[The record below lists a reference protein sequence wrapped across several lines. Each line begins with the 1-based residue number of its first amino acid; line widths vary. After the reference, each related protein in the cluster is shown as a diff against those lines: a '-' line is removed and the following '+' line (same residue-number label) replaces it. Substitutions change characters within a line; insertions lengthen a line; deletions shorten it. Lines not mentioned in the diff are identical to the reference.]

1 MHVGSKLKYNTTP
14 DLMPMIDLAVQLT
27 FFFMLAINFS
37 SDAQSELIRL
47 PTSEIAR
54 PSEGALES
62 PISIQTLSSGKVIFG
77 GDYMSVE
84 GLRDPLMQERNALLA
99 SLDRKAGNATVIIR
113 ADRNVPFEKVQDVI
127 GICQETGFEKFV
139 LRVKP
144 ALP

>member
-1 MHVGSKLKYNTTP
+1 MHFGSKHNYTSAP

-54 PSEGALES
+54 PSEGILES
-62 PISIQTLSSGKVIFG
+62 PISIQALPTGKVIFG
-77 GDYMSVE
+77 GDHLSIE
-84 GLRDPLMQERNALLA
+84 GLRGPLVRERNALLA
-99 SLDRKAGNATVIIR
+99 VPDRKVNNATVIIR
-113 ADRNVPFEKVQDVI
+113 ADRDVPFEKVQDVI

-144 ALP
+144 SLP